1 MKKRLA
7 VLTALLFLLTTAVL
21 PYGITASA
29 ASYFPTTPIEYD
41 GLYLA
46 LFSQLDLTTGTSDF
60 FHGDNWKYYYRCS
73 FTPQYSAEYTVTVS
87 SRKKM
92 KTELYDAQD
101 NLLSASYAPAE
112 INEDLRY
119 IYSHTAYLEKG
130 VTYYYEF
137 AYTNGYYDSSGP
149 FSVWMTSTPSDAV
162 PNSDYL
168 HLYVKGSK
176 NAGVYELSSY
186 SPQQLLQDLSLRVV
200 YADGKLYEWIGK
212 NSSIASLNGC
222 DIILDLSDCAATVGA
237 HTVTAHYMGH
247 PVQAKFEI
255 VNCIHEYEAH
265 VQRPTWLEPGSTV
278 YTCSKCSES
287 ITGDFV
293 CSESER
299 QADFFSAFGASKTDS
314 AYDPVYDLNA
324 DGYINSRDYVEINT
338 MINEAQSEM
347 LAAFNKKAGSA
358 QYDSLYDLNTDGII
372 NSRDVVLLYA
382 AKPVPEN

>member
-176 NAGVYELSSY
+176 MPAFMSFHPTARSSFC
-186 SPQQLLQDLSLRVV
+186 R
-200 YADGKLYEWIGK
+200 I
-212 NSSIASLNGC
+212 
-222 DIILDLSDCAATVGA
+222 
-237 HTVTAHYMGH
+237 
-247 PVQAKFEI
+247 
-255 VNCIHEYEAH
+255 
-265 VQRPTWLEPGSTV
+265 
-278 YTCSKCSES
+278 
-287 ITGDFV
+287 
-293 CSESER
+293 
-299 QADFFSAFGASKTDS
+299 
-314 AYDPVYDLNA
+314 
-324 DGYINSRDYVEINT
+324 
-338 MINEAQSEM
+338 
-347 LAAFNKKAGSA
+347 
-358 QYDSLYDLNTDGII
+358 
-372 NSRDVVLLYA
+372 
-382 AKPVPEN
+382 